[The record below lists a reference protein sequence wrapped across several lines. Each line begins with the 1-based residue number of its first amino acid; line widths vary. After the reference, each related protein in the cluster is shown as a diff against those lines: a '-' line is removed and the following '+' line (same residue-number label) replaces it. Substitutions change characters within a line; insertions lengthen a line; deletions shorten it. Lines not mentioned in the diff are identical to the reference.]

1 MFDFFDTTKI
11 HVYEAVPTGP
21 EIKAYATVINGELV
35 PTDVSQ
41 LRQFTASRLR
51 ENT

>member
-11 HVYEAVPTGP
+11 HVYEAVPMGRVVR
-21 EIKAYATVINGELV
+21 AYATVINGELV